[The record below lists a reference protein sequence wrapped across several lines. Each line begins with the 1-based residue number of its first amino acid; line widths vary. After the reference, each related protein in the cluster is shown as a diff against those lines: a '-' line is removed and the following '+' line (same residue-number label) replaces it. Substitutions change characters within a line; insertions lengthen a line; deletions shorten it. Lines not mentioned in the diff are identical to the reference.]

1 MKKFWIRVLFFV
13 AINAFIALAIL
24 LYSQR
29 DCGYNNINSES
40 FLFIIQ
46 ADRYY
51 DLLML
56 GASHGR
62 VFSARNNHTAVEHAL
77 KKNFLN
83 LSKTASGLLPE
94 KLYLDY
100 FYKKGNKA
108 KQLIYILDPFVF
120 YSDRWNERSYFL
132 EDEPFKIDFFI
143 LAVRN
148 ALKKEV
154 LLNYFRAKF
163 TPFWV
168 IGRKYQKVEP
178 ETEPLVD
185 VDSEAVKKRINIL
198 YPAGNDQR
206 SFSIRSRYFEI
217 LGSIITQAKQNGT
230 AVTLIFPPTLLG
242 DLPGRDEV
250 KRQILDVLGKKY
262 VFDFYDFSDV
272 IKEPKYFMD
281 HDHLNRNGVL
291 FFTENFLKPI
301 LKD

>member
-1 MKKFWIRVLFFV
+1 MKKFWIRALFFV

-46 ADRYY
+46 ADRHY

-62 VFSARNNHTAVEHAL
+62 VFSARNNHIAVEHAL
-77 KKNFLN
+77 EKNFLN
-83 LSKTASGLLPE
+83 LSKTAGGLLPE

-120 YSDRWNERSYFL
+120 YSDYWNERSYFL

-143 LAVRN
+143 LAVKNNLR
-148 ALKKEV
+148 KEV
-154 LLNYFRAKF
+154 LLNYFRSKF

-168 IGRKYQKVEP
+168 VGRKYQKIEP
-178 ETEPLVD
+178 ETEPLVA
-185 VDSEAVKKRINIL
+185 VDSEAVKKRIDVL
-198 YPAGNDQR
+198 YPSVIGQGPL
-206 SFSIRSRYFEI
+206 SINLRYFE
-217 LGSIITQAKQNGT
+217 LLSNIITQAKQNG
-230 AVTLIFPPTLLG
+230 AVVTLIFPPTLLG

-250 KRQILDVLGKKY
+250 KRQISDVLDKKY
-262 VFDFYDFSDV
+262 EFDFYDFSDA

-291 FFTENFLKPI
+291 FFTESFLKPI